1 MKMVSISTQ
10 KSRTTRRLILTLFGR
25 AGPNTVRNGL
35 RVDELLNLV
44 ANRLGEKKI
53 KKFIDIRTG
62 VKCILHEL
70 PACRK
75 HVSRVSKVGVLKGAD
90 LA

>member
-1 MKMVSISTQ
+1 MKMVSIATQ
-10 KSRTTRRLILTLFGR
+10 KSTRRLILTLFGR

-75 HVSRVSKVGVLKGAD
+75 HVSRVSKSGFSKEPI
-90 LA
+90 